1 MADGDNRPSDHDVG
15 GPSEACE
22 RFGCADSAERSGL
35 PSKVAMVDFRGP
47 NRERCV
53 NYFTL
58 AKMDAVPKIDSHRAI
73 NFLLHFRRVR
83 RTAFWCLN
91 RTAWPAA
98 PLTLAHTR

>member
-58 AKMDAVPKIDSHRAI
+58 
-73 NFLLHFRRVR
+73 
-83 RTAFWCLN
+83 RTSIILMETIKDLYK
-91 RTAWPAA
+91 RLP
-98 PLTLAHTR
+98 